1 MFVRIFLGERGTTV
15 AYLLVAALIV
25 LLGSRRQVAITTAR
39 RNCAIALANAQNSH
53 ERFRVLYHGG
63 VDDLPHTHYAR
74 QSFTCE
80 QLLEP

>member
-1 MFVRIFLGERGTTV
+1 MLVRVFLGDRGTTV
-15 AYLLVAALIV
+15 AYLLAAALIV
-25 LLGSRRQVAITTAR
+25 LLGSRRQVSITKAR
-39 RNCAIALANAQNSH
+39 RNCAIALASAQTSH

-63 VDDLPHTHYAR
+63 VDDLSHTHYVR